1 MFAKFLGN
9 DFSSTYTVI
18 FATFVIISFH
28 IVEIQSK
35 PSADYIEK
43 SVEMQFNLLN
53 KFGKLYSITT
63 PPTTT
68 LSSSQD
74 SKRCKFLLL
83 PKINW
88 LMPFISNDIFQQ
100 TRICKSMATTTTTTT
115 VATKT
120 AQDIHNI
127 LEKIRRKKRCNY
139 SKNGHRIRHNRICN
153 SLGLTQVRL

>member
-1 MFAKFLGN
+1 MLKTLIFL
-9 DFSSTYTVI
+9 
-18 FATFVIISFH
+18 TFLTSFH

-53 KFGKLYSITT
+53 KFGKLYSTTT

-68 LSSSQD
+68 TLSISQD
-74 SKRCKFLLL
+74 SKKCKFLLL

-100 TRICKSMATTTTTTT
+100 TRICKSSMATTTTTT

>member
-1 MFAKFLGN
+1 MWCEPGICSGYFL
-9 DFSSTYTVI
+9 T
-18 FATFVIISFH
+18 SFH

-53 KFGKLYSITT
+53 KFGKLYSTTSIMTT
-63 PPTTT
+63 PPPTT

-100 TRICKSMATTTTTTT
+100 TRICKSMIAIAKTT